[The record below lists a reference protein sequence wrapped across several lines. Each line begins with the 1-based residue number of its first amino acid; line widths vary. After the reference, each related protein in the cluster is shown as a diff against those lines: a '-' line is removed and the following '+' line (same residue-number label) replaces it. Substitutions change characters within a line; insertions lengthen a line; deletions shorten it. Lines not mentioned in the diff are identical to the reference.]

1 MAIPIEIDVWQGDI
15 AELEVDAIV
24 VPAHESLFMTSA
36 VARAVKRRA
45 GDGVERDAVRQGPMP
60 AGSAVVTAGGSLA
73 APYVIHAI
81 AVGHDLV
88 ADAGR
93 LAAALDEAF
102 SVATRLGL
110 RRLAMPPLGAERGV
124 FGVGEAIA
132 QLLAVVERR
141 AAAAQPLP
149 ASLVIAA
156 GSPAE
161 ATAIRAALPVG
172 FAG

>member
-24 VPAHESLFMTSA
+24 VPANESLFMTSA
-36 VARAVKRRA
+36 VARAVKRR
-45 GDGVERDAVRQGPMP
+45 GGEGVERDAVRQGPMP

-88 ADAGR
+88 ADGGR
-93 LAAALDEAF
+93 LAAALDETLSA
-102 SVATRLGL
+102 AARLGL
-110 RRLAMPPLGAERGV
+110 RRLAMPPIGAERGV
-124 FGVGEAIA
+124 FGVGEAVGQLIA
-132 QLLAVVERR
+132 VLERR
-141 AAAAQPLP
+141 AAVEEPLP

-161 ATAIRAALPVG
+161 AAAIRAAMPVG